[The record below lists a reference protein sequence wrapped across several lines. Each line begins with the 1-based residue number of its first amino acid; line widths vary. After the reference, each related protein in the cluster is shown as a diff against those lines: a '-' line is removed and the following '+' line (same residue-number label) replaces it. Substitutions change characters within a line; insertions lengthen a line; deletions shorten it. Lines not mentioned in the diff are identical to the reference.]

1 MGFLIFIL
9 LPFLF
14 IIINFIL
21 SCFCC
26 KVKYYIIDT
35 IILAAAFIYG
45 SIDSWGS
52 FSFSITNLCS
62 FYCFFRGCIVLFIF
76 LKNKLFWIKVK
87 KFNDNKTTNILIYI
101 LMSVNILI
109 NLIFAAKFVVQ
120 FFTHGWG

>member
-1 MGFLIFIL
+1 MDYMVILSVSFLI
-9 LPFLF
+9 

-26 KVKYYIIDT
+26 KVIYYIIDT
-35 IILAAAFIYG
+35 IILAAVFIYG

-52 FSFSITNLCS
+52 SSLSITHIC
-62 FYCFFRGCIVLFIF
+62 FIYCFSRGFIVLFIF

-109 NLIFAAKFVVQ
+109 NLIFMGKYIFQ
-120 FFTHGWG
+120 FLIYGLG